1 MSVILKQHFARPP
14 APALCARAHG
24 AAPRLR
30 PAGGDPSRDASGG
43 QASDLAR
50 NFRRQAAIA
59 FGRFHVIKLA
69 GEAVDDVRRRESRS
83 DPSLEGSRYIWL
95 ANPGNLAALQ
105 ALQMAAFEGSHL
117 DAMQACQIRLNLQD
131 AFKMGEVAAARRLLE
146 RWNSWVKI
154 SALEPMIKVAAT
166 IMERAADILR
176 AIETGLSDGFLEAID
191 AWVQAAKRMAKG
203 YRIKRNLKTII
214 HMVAGGVLDAP
225 PT

>member
-105 ALQMAAFEGSHL
+105 MAALEGSHL
-117 DAMQACQIRLNLQD
+117 DTMQACHIWLKLQD
-131 AFKMGEVAAARRLLE
+131 AFKIGEVAAARRFLE
-146 RWNSWVKI
+146 RWNSWVNI
-154 SALEPMIKVAAT
+154 PALEPMVKVAAT
-166 IMERAADILR
+166 IMERAEDILR
-176 AIETGLSDGFLEAID
+176 AIETGLSNGFLEAID